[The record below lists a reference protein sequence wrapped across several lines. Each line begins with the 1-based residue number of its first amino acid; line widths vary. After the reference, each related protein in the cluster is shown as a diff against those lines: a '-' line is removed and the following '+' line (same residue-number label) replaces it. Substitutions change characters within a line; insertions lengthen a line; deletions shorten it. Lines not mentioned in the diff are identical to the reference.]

1 MKLFFNTLLIG
12 FFLCFLGDAFAQ
24 CAAPLVIVNEGFEG
38 PSPITGA
45 VTANIYGGGSY
56 NNASY
61 VLNGSQHGWFNVV
74 NGLSDVDVYDRT
86 INGFCVGEDTEISF
100 WTRHSFGVTN
110 VTYTAYDDLNNV
122 LSTTTLNLTNV
133 YQQITFN
140 FVATTPGVRF
150 VIHCNS
156 TGGSGVDI
164 IVEDLLFTQCI
175 NTVSEDVIYTD
186 CFSQAPFDLFSF
198 FTAIPSGGV
207 WSGPSVLS
215 NGDLGT
221 FDPNVNVS
229 GIYSYTEMTNCG
241 PVVSTVDVSLMNTID
256 LGNDTTLCAGNAVNL
271 DAGPGFETY
280 EWSNGAT
287 TQTINVSTPGAYS
300 VVGSNPITN
309 LVANGDFEGGVTSAS
324 NNFTTSYAAGS
335 GGAWGLLSN
344 PGEWAITTAAN
355 LVHNNFPGCTDHT
368 TGSTNMFVANG
379 ASVANTVVWSQ
390 TVPVTINTD
399 YLFSFWAMRVSNDP
413 NQADLQLYINGVP
426 IGPVNSTGAIC
437 NWGQVSDSWNSG
449 GAVTAVLS
457 IVNQSTSGSG
467 NDFALDDITFSPVCT
482 TSDTIVVSVE
492 TPAQIVSFDDP
503 SCNSFSDGAIQV
515 DNHLAVEYSNDG
527 GLTWQV
533 DSFFVNLPA
542 GPYNVCSRSTL
553 GCVICEVVNLADPAL
568 VTVTVSNDTLICE
581 NGTAN
586 LLAEGSGGLSFD
598 YIWSHTGDLNG
609 AQSESPSIP
618 TVYTVIAENENGC
631 QSLPE
636 DISVTIRPPLTGVIS
651 INDTICPDFDSDITV
666 EVFGGLGEPY
676 SFVWSSGDVQNGSFN
691 QTLNVSPAVTTL
703 YEVTV
708 SDGCESTP
716 LVLNTTI
723 VVSDLPEPTY
733 TVLNPDQ
740 CEPAIFDIV
749 NTTDENFSQYN
760 YWLINGDDQYL
771 NQDTITTEVF
781 MSGQYD
787 LQLIITSFEG
797 CVDSITVIDALN
809 VKPAPEASFTH
820 SPNPVTMFN
829 TTVLFQNT
837 SFYGSTYDWF
847 FENGNPSNSIS
858 EDVTVAFP
866 DGLTGT
872 YEVQLITT
880 SELGCTDTMNYE
892 LIVLPEVLIYAPNS
906 FTPDG
911 DEFNQTWFVHMEG
924 IDTYNFEL
932 LLYNRWGQLI
942 WENHDITVGWDGTF
956 NGKPVEVGVYTWV
969 INTKDI
975 LNDNKYTH
983 NGFVNVMR

>member
-1 MKLFFNTLLIG
+1 
-12 FFLCFLGDAFAQ
+12 
-24 CAAPLVIVNEGFEG
+24 
-38 PSPITGA
+38 
-45 VTANIYGGGSY
+45 
-56 NNASY
+56 
-61 VLNGSQHGWFNVV
+61 
-74 NGLSDVDVYDRT
+74 
-86 INGFCVGEDTEISF
+86 
-100 WTRHSFGVTN
+100 
-110 VTYTAYDDLNNV
+110 
-122 LSTTTLNLTNV
+122 
-133 YQQITFN
+133 
-140 FVATTPGVRF
+140 
-150 VIHCNS
+150 
-156 TGGSGVDI
+156 
-164 IVEDLLFTQCI
+164 
-175 NTVSEDVIYTD
+175 
-186 CFSQAPFDLFSF
+186 
-198 FTAIPSGGV
+198 
-207 WSGPSVLS
+207 
-215 NGDLGT
+215 
-221 FDPNVNVS
+221 
-229 GIYSYTEMTNCG
+229 
-241 PVVSTVDVSLMNTID
+241 
-256 LGNDTTLCAGNAVNL
+256 
-271 DAGPGFETY
+271 
-280 EWSNGAT
+280 
-287 TQTINVSTPGAYS
+287 
-300 VVGSNPITN
+300 
-309 LVANGDFEGGVTSAS
+309 
-324 NNFTTSYAAGS
+324 
-335 GGAWGLLSN
+335 
-344 PGEWAITTAAN
+344 
-355 LVHNNFPGCTDHT
+355 
-368 TGSTNMFVANG
+368 
-379 ASVANTVVWSQ
+379 
-390 TVPVTINTD
+390 
-399 YLFSFWAMRVSNDP
+399 
-413 NQADLQLYINGVP
+413 
-426 IGPVNSTGAIC
+426 
-437 NWGQVSDSWNSG
+437 
-449 GAVTAVLS
+449 
-457 IVNQSTSGSG
+457 
-467 NDFALDDITFSPVCT
+467 
-482 TSDTIVVSVE
+482 
-492 TPAQIVSFDDP
+492 
-503 SCNSFSDGAIQV
+503 
-515 DNHLAVEYSNDG
+515 
-527 GLTWQV
+527 
-533 DSFFVNLPA
+533 
-542 GPYNVCSRSTL
+542 
-553 GCVICEVVNLADPAL
+553 VNLADPAL